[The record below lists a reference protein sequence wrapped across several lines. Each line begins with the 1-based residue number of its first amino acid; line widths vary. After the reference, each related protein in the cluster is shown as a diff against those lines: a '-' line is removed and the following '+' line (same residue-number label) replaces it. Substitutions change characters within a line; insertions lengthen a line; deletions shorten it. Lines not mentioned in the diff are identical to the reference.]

1 MQMRNLCALTAAL
14 LMGAGP
20 LFAATGLTGEQQKA
34 LDYLTE
40 NWGVNMNVSG
50 IDLAVEAIGGNYT
63 DEDRYALGA
72 YIRDHPEV
80 HEVRRRF
87 GWETIALSPSEK
99 RIAVVLSRAER
110 DGQPAPSMENLTESL
125 GLPRKQIEAGLTMLK
140 RYEII
145 QPAPDAGGVAYR
157 MSKPRYV
164 NWEGGMKITF
174 TSHRAEVSGVGLLD
188 TY

>member
-1 MQMRNLCALTAAL
+1 MRMRNLAKLLPGAL
-14 LMGAGP
+14 LMAAGT
-20 LFAATGLTGEQQKA
+20 LFAATGLTTEQQKA

-50 IDLAVEAIGGNYT
+50 IDLAMDALGGGYT
-63 DEDRYALGA
+63 EEDRYTLGA

-80 HEVRRRF
+80 HQIRRRF

-110 DGQPAPSMENLTESL
+110 EGRPAPNIEALTESL
-125 GLPRKQIEAGLTMLK
+125 GLPRKQIEAGLSMLE
-140 RYEII
+140 RFEII
-145 QPAPDAGGVAYR
+145 QPAPDGGHR

-174 TSHRAEVSGVGLLD
+174 TSHRAEVQGVGLLD

>member
-1 MQMRNLCALTAAL
+1 MRMRNLPKL
-14 LMGAGP
+14 LPAVLLIGAGA
-20 LFAATGLTGEQQKA
+20 LFGATELTTEQQKA

-40 NWGVNMNVSG
+40 NWGVDTNVSG
-50 IDLAVEAIGGNYT
+50 IDLAMNAVGGNYS
-63 DEDRYALGA
+63 DEDRYTLGA

-80 HEVRRRF
+80 HQIRRRF
-87 GWETIALSPSEK
+87 GWETIALSPPEK

-110 DGQPAPSMENLTESL
+110 EGQPAPNIETLTGSL
-125 GLPRKQIEAGLTMLK
+125 GLPRKQIQAGLSMLE
-140 RYEII
+140 RFEII
-145 QPAPDAGGVAYR
+145 RPAPDDGYR

-174 TSHRAEVSGVGLLD
+174 TSHRAEVQGVGLLD

>member
-1 MQMRNLCALTAAL
+1 MGMRNLAKLLPAVL
-14 LMGAGP
+14 LMGAGT
-20 LFAATGLTGEQQKA
+20 LFAATGLTTEQQKA

-50 IDLAVEAIGGNYT
+50 IDLAMDALGGGYT
-63 DEDRYALGA
+63 EEDRYTLGA

-80 HEVRRRF
+80 HQVRRRF

-110 DGQPAPSMENLTESL
+110 EGQPAPSIGALTESL
-125 GLPRKQIEAGLTMLK
+125 GLPRQQIEAGLSMLE
-140 RYEII
+140 RFEII
-145 QPAPDAGGVAYR
+145 RTAPDGGHR

-174 TSHRAEVSGVGLLD
+174 TSHRAEVQGVGLLD

>member
-1 MQMRNLCALTAAL
+1 MRNFLKLLPLVL
-14 LMGAGP
+14 LMGA
-20 LFAATGLTGEQQKA
+20 ATLWGATELTTEQQKA

-50 IDLAVEAIGGNYT
+50 IDLAMDALGGGYT
-63 DEDRYALGA
+63 EEDRYTLGV

-80 HEVRRRF
+80 HQVRRRF

-110 DGQPAPSMENLTESL
+110 EGQHAPSVEDLTQLL
-125 GLPRKQIEAGLTMLK
+125 GLPRKQIEAGLSMLQ
-140 RYEII
+140 RFEII
-145 QPAPDAGGVAYR
+145 QPAQGASGVAYR

-174 TSHRAEVSGVGLLD
+174 TSHRAEVQGVGLLD